1 MLKVRVIPCLLLK
14 HWGIEKSIRFDQ
26 FVYVGSPIN
35 AARMFNH
42 YKADELIILDIA
54 ATKENRCV
62 RADVLAQI
70 ADEVTMP
77 LVVGGGIR
85 DVEDIPPLMDAGAD
99 RIAINAG
106 AIENPTVITDA
117 ADRYGSQ
124 CVVVSIDARR
134 HGDGRY
140 EVFTRNASTPTGRD
154 PVDWAIEAQ
163 RRGAGEILI
172 NSVDRDG
179 TMEGYDLELFRGVT
193 QAVSIPVIGLGGAAS
208 LSDMARAVRQ
218 AGVSAVAAGAL
229 FLFWGRRK
237 TVLIHY
243 PDEPELRETLGD
255 DLVRPRPE
263 WHRKFP

>member
-14 HWGIEKSIRFDQ
+14 HWGIEKSIRFDE

-42 YKADELIILDIA
+42 YKADELILLDIA

-106 AIENPTVITDA
+106 AIENPKVIGDA

-134 HGDGRY
+134 HSDGRY
-140 EVFTRNASTPTGRD
+140 EVFTRNATKPTGLD
-154 PVDWAIEAQ
+154 PVEWAVRAQ
-163 RRGAGEILI
+163 QLGAGEILI

-179 TMEGYDLELFRGVT
+179 TMEGYDIELLQNVT
-193 QAVSIPVIGLGGAAS
+193 QSVSIPVIGLGGAAS
-208 LSDMARAVRQ
+208 LTDMLRAVKEG
-218 AGVSAVAAGAL
+218 GVSAVAAGAL

-243 PDEPELRETLGD
+243 PDEPELCEALGEE
-255 DLVRPRPE
+255 LVRPRPE